1 MGQGVSSSKILR
13 VEESKK
19 SDTFSFRQ
27 VERNQGSANR
37 ADPSTLGT
45 KDMKTFENK
54 MFVSKLIQ

>member
-1 MGQGVSSSKILR
+1 MSSSKMLR

-27 VERNQGSANR
+27 VERNHANPNR
-37 ADPSTLGT
+37 SDPAALGVREL
-45 KDMKTFENK
+45 KTFENK

>member
-1 MGQGVSSSKILR
+1 MLR

-27 VERNQGSANR
+27 VERNHAGANR
-37 ADPSTLGT
+37 SDAAALGAR
-45 KDMKTFENK
+45 DAKTFENK